1 VNTWLWAATALLLGV
16 VPCGWLALRASRVDA
31 LVGLQTAGTLTT
43 LVLVLLAEG
52 FERSSYMG
60 VALALAFLSF
70 TGVLLI
76 ARFLGR
82 HL

>member
-1 VNTWLWAATALLLGV
+1 MNVWLWGATALLLGL
-16 VPCGWLALRASRVDA
+16 VPCGWLAVRETRVDA
-31 LVGLQTAGTLTT
+31 LVALQTGGTLTT

-52 FERSSYMG
+52 FHRSSYMG
-60 VALALAFLSF
+60 LALALAFLSVVGTLF
-70 TGVLLI
+70 I